1 MKDGFLESKCLSE
14 SNGSSAFSYYP
25 PPFPHQTFVFEFA
38 KDFQWQIYCR
48 PQWNL
53 IYFDIISTKRSAIAQ
68 TARSTALAIARAMC
82 DKKATEPLILQ
93 VAPLTTVADYL
104 VIGSADSDRQAGA
117 IADHV
122 TSSLARSGSKPL
134 SVEGARSAQ
143 WVLIDF
149 GDVIAHIFRQDARE
163 HYALERLWADAKR
176 VPIPYEPPVTNPAVT
191 TRFMKRKKV
200 SVKKKA

>member
-1 MKDGFLESKCLSE
+1 M
-14 SNGSSAFSYYP
+14 
-25 PPFPHQTFVFEFA
+25 
-38 KDFQWQIYCR
+38 R
-48 PQWNL
+48 
-53 IYFDIISTKRSAIAQ
+53 
-68 TARSTALAIARAMC
+68 
-82 DKKATEPLILQ
+82 DKKATETLILQ

-117 IADHV
+117 IADHI

-134 SVEGARSAQ
+134 SVEGTRSAQ

-176 VPIPYEPPVTNPAVT
+176 ITIPYEPPATNPAVA
-191 TRFMKRKKV
+191 TRSVKRKKA
-200 SVKKKA
+200 SVKTKA